1 MEAEVFE
8 TLPLPPLDDV
18 IFAEIFFSKFFWQE
32 LFSGFVKL
40 ERFYSII
47 ILKRTQYE
55 TQNVKFVC
63 CYKDLMSVGVARNFD

>member
-1 MEAEVFE
+1 MRLPTRDMEAEVFE

-18 IFAEIFFSKFFWQE
+18 IFAEIFFSKFVWQE

-55 TQNVKFVC
+55 TQNVNSFV
-63 CYKDLMSVGVARNFD
+63 VTRI